1 MVVAG
6 NGTRDAMMALG
17 LEHCKIL
24 DVTSRLNEAQ
34 ARAWALADNRVQ
46 ELSQFDYPALA
57 DILRQLPQ
65 ELREAAG
72 FEAFELEPLL
82 AAAWGGRVQAVKFGA
97 TEEEAQVIDAAIAR
111 VREAESMPDM
121 AEGRALELIAADF
134 MAGA

>member
-6 NGTRDAMMALG
+6 NGTRDAMLALG
-17 LEHCKIL
+17 LERCKVL

-34 ARAWALADNRVQ
+34 AKAWALADNRVQ
-46 ELSQFDYPALA
+46 ELSQFDYPTLSE
-57 DILRQLPQ
+57 ILRQLPQ

-82 AAAWGGRVQAVKFGA
+82 AAAWGGRLQVVKFGA
-97 TEEEAQVIDAAIAR
+97 TDEEAQTIDAAIAK
-111 VREAESMPDM
+111 VREAEGAPDM